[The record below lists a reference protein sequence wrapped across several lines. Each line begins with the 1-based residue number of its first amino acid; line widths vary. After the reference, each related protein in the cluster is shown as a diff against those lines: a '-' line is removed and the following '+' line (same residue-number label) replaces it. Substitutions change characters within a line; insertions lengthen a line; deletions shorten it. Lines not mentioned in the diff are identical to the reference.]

1 MRRVFTITV
10 LAALALVMAAGAP
23 ALADP
28 GGNGKGQG
36 NPPGHA
42 GNGNA
47 NGGSANSESPPG
59 FNGTVKIHDGDGE
72 AEPIKRNEPHVGC
85 TFHVHGFN
93 FDAGSSGTWSIQS
106 WPPTGDR
113 GVVASGTWGPADGDG
128 DWRTAVMSL
137 PGGDHNQGAHYKL
150 NVDQTNPSAPG
161 AEKHKVFWVDCPPVT
176 GGGEEEEEQGGNEQG
191 GNEQNNAGGQQESNV
206 GGQQQ
211 QNAVAGVQQPPMF
224 GGVSPMAET
233 AAQPGAQAAAQVAGQ
248 QAAPVASLPSTSTA
262 QTSPFVTSLLM
273 GIGVWLMRRRTGG
286 S

>member
-1 MRRVFTITV
+1 MRRVFAITV

-23 ALADP
+23 AYADP
-28 GGNGKGQG
+28 GGNGNGQG

-42 GNGNA
+42 GNGNNGNG
-47 NGGSANSESPPG
+47 NGGGNDGSPAG
-59 FNGTVKIHDGDGE
+59 FNGTVKIHDGNGE
-72 AEPIKRNEPHVGC
+72 AEPIRRNEPHVGC
-85 TFHVHGFN
+85 TFHIHGFN

-113 GVVASGTWGPADGDG
+113 SVVASGSWGPADGEG

-176 GGGEEEEEQGGNEQG
+176 GGAGGGGEEEED
-191 GNEQNNAGGQQESNV
+191 NV

-211 QNAVAGVQQPPMF
+211 NNVGGQQQNNAVAGVQQPPMS
-224 GGVSPMAET
+224 GAVSPTVET
-233 AAQPGAQAAAQVAGQ
+233 AAQPGAQAPAQVAGQ
-248 QAAPVASLPSTSTA
+248 QAAPVTSLPSTSTA
-262 QTSPFVTSLLM
+262 QTAPFITPLLL
-273 GIGVWLMRRRTGG
+273 GIGMWLMRRRFGDR
-286 S
+286 